1 MALKDYIKKV
11 SRKARY
17 LIGASLFYLLA
28 LLVMSFFFEA
38 SNALFFAQ
46 MLLVVVLCFP
56 FLYPELGDKL
66 GLNRK
71 TK

>member
-1 MALKDYIKKV
+1 MGPKAYIRSI
-11 SRKARY
+11 SRKAWY

-66 GLNRK
+66 GLNRVK
-71 TK
+71 K